1 MALFDFLKF
10 KKNYRTNVIC
20 FNCGTPSEITVPKG
34 TTIDAYVES
43 EACLCPNCGCSTLRR
58 VINSKVNNDYR
69 TPMIK
74 RVVSKPHVKQY
85 AQVPPPHMNMSPKPL
100 KQFQHIPIQKSQKP
114 IQKSQRP
121 VQQRLPQQQKV
132 QYPVNEPVYQ
142 ESQQQPQEPAFGVGP
157 KKINFWTG
165 KDENDNGGI

>member
-1 MALFDFLKF
+1 MAFFDRF
-10 KKNYRTNVIC
+10 KKTYMVKARC
-20 FNCGTPSEITVPKG
+20 YNCGFNQDCKVPKG
-34 TTIDAYVES
+34 NTIDS
-43 EACLCPNCGCSTLRR
+43 WLQTEAAVCENCGNATLRR
-58 VINSKVNNDYR
+58 IEFIKVPAEVR
-69 TPMIK
+69 
-74 RVVSKPHVKQY
+74 KPIKQY